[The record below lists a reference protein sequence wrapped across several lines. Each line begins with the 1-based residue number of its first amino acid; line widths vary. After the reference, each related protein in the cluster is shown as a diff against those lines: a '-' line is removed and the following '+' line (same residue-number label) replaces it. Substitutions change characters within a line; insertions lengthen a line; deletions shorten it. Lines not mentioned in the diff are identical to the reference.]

1 LEAPL
6 GFRGVVMAAAPH
18 EDRTGRAAQ
27 THETRDLQVSK
38 QGASSLRES
47 TIGVRFRR
55 RGLTVPG
62 ILLGLPCL
70 LVLLAPVLLVGG
82 LTDLVFRRRGSTV
95 RVSLY
100 AVWLF
105 AVESV
110 GIVRAG
116 LLWLRYAPSG
126 QLGGEGLAAGPQ
138 PTPVLV
144 GDQPGSRRAHSPGD
158 EALPRGP
165 VEPGSWRA
173 AHRPGPTWAPC
184 RIPAGGDNSHRIGTQ
199 ATFRHRTRTPLGSM
213 PRHRRPPHSQLLRG
227 PGLI

>member
-1 LEAPL
+1 
-6 GFRGVVMAAAPH
+6 
-18 EDRTGRAAQ
+18 
-27 THETRDLQVSK
+27 
-38 QGASSLRES
+38 LRES

-126 QLGGEGLAAGPQ
+126 QLGGGRPRCR
-138 PTPVLV
+138 PTADSCV
-144 GDQPGSRRAHSPGD
+144 GGR
-158 EALPRGP
+158 
-165 VEPGSWRA
+165 
-173 AHRPGPTWAPC
+173 PTWFEA
-184 RIPAGGDNSHRIGTQ
+184 RALSWG
-199 ATFRHRTRTPLGSM
+199 
-213 PRHRRPPHSQLLRG
+213 
-227 PGLI
+227 